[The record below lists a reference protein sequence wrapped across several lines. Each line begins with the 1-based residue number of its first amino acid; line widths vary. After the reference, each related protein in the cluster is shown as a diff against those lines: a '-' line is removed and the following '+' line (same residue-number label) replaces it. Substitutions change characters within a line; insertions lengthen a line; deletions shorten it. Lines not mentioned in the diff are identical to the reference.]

1 MKKIITLLFLLLILG
16 CQKDYIDD
24 IVDINFFDQTEQI
37 VYNNQSIEIILPK
50 DDTYSLLLVGIEG
63 NLIARERF
71 TGTKGTNKRTI
82 YVSLLTDRE
91 EVYLMLYNNNGNKLE
106 EVFLKLK

>member
-37 VYNNQSIEIILPK
+37 VYNNQ
-50 DDTYSLLLVGIEG
+50 
-63 NLIARERF
+63 
-71 TGTKGTNKRTI
+71 
-82 YVSLLTDRE
+82 
-91 EVYLMLYNNNGNKLE
+91 
-106 EVFLKLK
+106 